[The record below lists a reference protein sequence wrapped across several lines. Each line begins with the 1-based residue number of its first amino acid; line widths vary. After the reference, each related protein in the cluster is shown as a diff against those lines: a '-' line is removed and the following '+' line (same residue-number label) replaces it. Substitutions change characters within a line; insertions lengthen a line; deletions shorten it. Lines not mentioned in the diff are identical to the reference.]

1 MNEELSE
8 QLEDK
13 EYVYLPIKVSSGIL
27 LHIGAGIYSSL
38 AGALKELVSNAFDA
52 DATRV
57 VISTGY
63 PRVDQIEVIDNGEGM
78 SALDLAKAMVY
89 IGTSLKRTVDDERY
103 TKVFTRPVIG
113 MLGIGL
119 MALTQVCNR
128 AIIESK
134 LEGEATKFRAELDF
148 REFKDRVEVQRE
160 TAKLEILG
168 EPPSPTSYE
177 IERAI
182 RKIVS
187 DRATEVLK
195 DRGREKTEG
204 EFLGYFGMYPN
215 LPADPRDHGTR
226 ILLQDLDEV
235 AIGILCDQDR
245 DEDALPSTIREAGLS
260 WAKYGLRLAN
270 RSWLELCQ
278 SLQTDEQSYHSLP
291 RYQQFL
297 WELAAM
303 TPVNYFEDGPVTKRP
318 DILGERK
325 KELGEYNFS
334 LIVDNT
340 ELKKPVLLPSGN
352 IAAIA
357 EPKPELDYYVE
368 PVSAD
373 KTVDLAPLKYDGYI
387 FWQRAQVQPSAVR
400 GLQIYIRN
408 VGIGLYDKTILD
420 WSLINPGPRGAQI
433 SGEIYVE
440 EGLERALNIDR
451 NSFRQTDPHFVA
463 LQDHV
468 YDVLGGG
475 GRGIVGKSVASYHAR
490 RRMREDFSKHE
501 HRQQLRTLSK
511 ELSSGRLQLQFVD
524 EENEKPYEVVGQRLV
539 VYDKNRRWP
548 RALKDRSQSQRL
560 LLALE
565 SALASGAGP
574 DEIRRLLQDLLLRPE
589 R

>member
-1 MNEELSE
+1 MNQELSE
-8 QLEDK
+8 QLEDR
-13 EYVYLPIKVSSGIL
+13 EYVYLPMKVSSGIL
-27 LHIGAGIYSSL
+27 LHIGAGIYSTL

-63 PRVDQIEVIDNGEGM
+63 PRVDEIEVIDNGKGM
-78 SALDLAKAMVY
+78 SPLDLAKAMVY
-89 IGTSLKRTVDDERY
+89 IGTSLKRTVDEEEY
-103 TKVFTRPVIG
+103 TEVFTRPVIG

-119 MALTQVCNR
+119 MALTQICNR

-134 LEGEATKFRAELDF
+134 LKGVDKKFRAELDF
-148 REFKDRVEVQRE
+148 REFRERVDLQRE

-168 EPPSPTSYE
+168 ELPSPTPYE
-177 IERAI
+177 IERDI

-187 DRATEVLK
+187 DRAAKVLK
-195 DRGREKTEG
+195 DRGWEDTEG

-215 LPADPRDHGTR
+215 LPADRRDHGTK

-235 AIGILCDQDR
+235 AIGILCDKDR
-245 DEDALPSTIREAGLS
+245 DEDALPRRIRKAGVS
-260 WAKYGLRLAN
+260 WTKYGLRLAN
-270 RSWLELCQ
+270 RSWHQLCR
-278 SLQTDEQSYHSLP
+278 SLQRDQQSYHSLP

-303 TPVNYFEDGPVTKRP
+303 TPVDYFKDAPVIQRP
-318 DILGERK
+318 DILDRK
-325 KELGEYNFS
+325 KDTLREYNFS

-340 ELKKPVLLPSGN
+340 ELKKPVLLPSGTM
-352 IAAIA
+352 A
-357 EPKPELDYYVE
+357 EIPEPEPELDYYVE
-368 PVSAD
+368 RVSKDEEVAGEQ
-373 KTVDLAPLKYDGYI
+373 LRYEGYI
-387 FWQRAQVQPSAVR
+387 FWQREQVQPSALR
-400 GLQIYIRN
+400 GLHIYIRN

-420 WSLINPGPRGAQI
+420 WSLINPSARAPQI

-463 LQDHV
+463 LQNHV
-468 YDVLGGG
+468 YDVVGGG

-490 RRMREDFSKHE
+490 RKMREDSGKRE
-501 HRQQLRTLSK
+501 HRRELRKLSRELSEGRVQLRFSDK
-511 ELSSGRLQLQFVD
+511 
-524 EENEKPYEVVGQRLV
+524 ENEKPYELVGRRLV
-539 VYDKNRRWP
+539 IYDKNRRWP
-548 RALKDRSQSQRL
+548 RALKDRHQSQRI
-560 LLALE
+560 LLAVE
-565 SALASGAGP
+565 SALSSGASL